1 MPRVLVGPLSVA
13 LVVICA
19 VTTGGCGGPT
29 REPATPTPGQLTL
42 SGTVRLSRVEGRC
55 LTLST
60 GGTVYLLVG
69 DTAGVVADTQQKLT
83 GHLAR
88 GLKTTCQSGVPFV
101 VVRAARIAG
110 PSAGYVAR

>member
-1 MPRVLVGPLSVA
+1 MSRLLSV
-13 LVVICA
+13 VVLTVVCGA
-19 VTTGGCGGPT
+19 AASACGGPT
-29 REPATPTPGQLTL
+29 GEPAASSTPGQLTL
-42 SGTVRLSRVEGRC
+42 SGLVRLSRVEGRC

-69 DTAGVVADTQQKLT
+69 DTAAVVADSQQKVI

-101 VVRAARIAG
+101 VVRVAPIAG